1 MEEQKVFMLIE
12 IAPKKSKASR
22 RAAET
27 HFANTL
33 QFMNPIFGERPP
45 SHSEGIKQPTIK
57 ETAGKMLRSGLVP
70 GTCDGRVHIFYDCVA
85 LRDSRKCLKFH

>member
-57 ETAGKMLRSGLVP
+57 ETAGKMLRSGLVLEHV
-70 GTCDGRVHIFYDCVA
+70 TAASIFSTIA
-85 LRDSRKCLKFH
+85 LRCGIPGNV